1 MIDWWTWS
9 MNELVRNN
17 VHQYQWTESESNN
30 WIDNWWRFMM
40 PHCIG
45 NNTMSFDSHKTN
57 VDTGSNICVST
68 VILLTSENDLRNVVK
83 KGVKV
88 SLSLFYTVSKMARK
102 CFGWIWPEI
111 SRNSKNFSGLGH
123 QKWDSFFG
131 LSLTQSNDQIY
142 RYLIAFACSFVA
154 TTYIVTIHHR
164 IINVEF
170 IVYITH
176 IW

>member
-1 MIDWWTWS
+1 
-9 MNELVRNN
+9 
-17 VHQYQWTESESNN
+17 
-30 WIDNWWRFMM
+30 MM

-102 CFGWIWPEI
+102 CFG
-111 SRNSKNFSGLGH
+111 
-123 QKWDSFFG
+123 
-131 LSLTQSNDQIY
+131 
-142 RYLIAFACSFVA
+142 
-154 TTYIVTIHHR
+154 
-164 IINVEF
+164 
-170 IVYITH
+170 
-176 IW
+176 